1 MSITHS
7 HRDKTLG
14 TISPADVPLRTLPV
28 VELTSKELRRIDE
41 LAQQRSES
49 YTPID
54 GGVIFTGTDG
64 SASSLS
70 RHLIGL
76 LGECAVAKFYSLSID
91 SDVYQ
96 FGDDGID
103 LELYD
108 ESIDVKTTATTALD
122 LPELLVRADK
132 TLQSDIY
139 VRAHVVNWDET
150 GARVRIIGAASQ
162 EVVKN
167 REPQRHPG
175 STKNYVVTPRELDL
189 LPALQAS

>member
-1 MSITHS
+1 MSITHTN
-7 HRDKTLG
+7 RDKFLG
-14 TISPADVPLRTLPV
+14 TISPADVPLEVLPV
-28 VELTSKELRRIDE
+28 VELTANELRRIDE
-41 LAQQRSES
+41 LAQRRCKS

-54 GGVIFTGTDG
+54 GGVIFTGSNS

-70 RHLIGL
+70 RHVIGL
-76 LGECAVAKFYSLSID
+76 LGECAVAKFYSLSVD

-103 LELYD
+103 LELYG

-139 VRAHVVNWDET
+139 VRAHVIDWDET

-189 LPALQAS
+189 LPALRTN